1 MCVKD
6 LSPSSYSWRKTLQ
19 LIFGLGVAAVFI
31 YLSIRNISW
40 SELSAPLSISKPLWI
55 LLGLLCFIVGHFI
68 RIYRWSC
75 MLNISGCR
83 VSLFK
88 CFGPYVSCF
97 ALNNVLPFR
106 AGDVVRLF
114 AFNSHLGTSTGVIA
128 GTLFIERLLDLLMV
142 LSALLIALFVL
153 KISVNVLF
161 DIGLLTIASAILAI
175 LCLILF
181 PAFAIKPVVWTIEK
195 MKRLGVPKVSRLST
209 EISRLNETLSHLGGI
224 SNAFRLILLSASA
237 WLFEALMFL
246 CAAYALP
253 SITHPLAALLAMSAG
268 TLSTAIPA
276 APGYVGTF
284 HYFVKE
290 SMVLCGNPDDASL
303 AYAIL
308 SHALLWMPLTIA
320 GGLYLAFKKRGFK
333 YVAK

>member
-1 MCVKD
+1 MSVKE
-6 LSPSSYSWRKTLQ
+6 LSPSYYPWRKTLQ
-19 LIFGLGVAAVFI
+19 LIFGLGIAAIFI
-31 YLSIRNISW
+31 YLSMRNISW

-55 LLGLLCFIVGHFI
+55 LLGLLCFIVGHLI

-83 VSLFK
+83 VGLFK

-114 AFNSHLGTSTGVIA
+114 AFNSHLGASTGVVA

-142 LSALLIALFVL
+142 LCTLLIALFVL
-153 KISVNVLF
+153 QISVNVLF
-161 DIGLLTIASAILAI
+161 DVGLLTVASAILGI

-181 PAFAIKPVVWTIEK
+181 PAYAIKPVVWSIDV

-209 EISRLNETLSHLGGI
+209 EINRLNETLKNLGGR
-224 SNAFRLILLSASA
+224 SNAFRLIVLSASA

-276 APGYVGTF
+276 APGYIGTF
-284 HYFVKE
+284 HYFVKQ
-290 SMVLCGNPDDASL
+290 SMILCGNPEDASL

-308 SHALLWMPLTIA
+308 SHALLWLPLTIA
-320 GGLYLAFKKRGFK
+320 GGLYLTFKKKRI
-333 YVAK
+333 